1 MTGNDLFK
9 AMHKVIEF
17 AKANGFPGAD
27 NIFWPESDSENGYT
41 ELCEA
46 LCDAEYGEE
55 ESFSIGITLSKKIKA
70 KKTIDM
76 NTECDDYVVID

>member
-1 MTGNDLFK
+1 MNGRERFE
-9 AMHKVIEF
+9 AMNKVIDF
-17 AKANGFPGAD
+17 AKANGFPGAE
-27 NIFWPESDSENGYT
+27 NLFWPESDSENGYT
-41 ELCEA
+41 ELSEA

-76 NTECDDYVVID
+76 NTECDDYIIID